1 MALLGDDGVRA
12 ALTELPAWSGDA
24 ATIECSVEAPDFL
37 TGIRIVEDVAQLAE
51 SMNHHPDID
60 IRWRTVKFML
70 STHSEGGVTT
80 KDIEL
85 AHSIDEVAERHSAT
99 PAS

>member
-24 ATIECSVEAPDFL
+24 NLIERSVEAADFL
-37 TGIRIVEDVAQLAE
+37 TGIRIVGDVAQVAE
-51 SMNHHPDID
+51 SMDHHPDID
-60 IRWRTVKFML
+60 IRWRTVRFML
-70 STHSEGGVTT
+70 STHSEGGVTA

-85 AHSIDEVAERHSAT
+85 AHSIDDVADRHAAT
-99 PAS
+99 S